1 MSAYCGVNISVAFH
15 NGANRTL
22 RSISDDLENLCNTT
36 LGSINTL
43 RQSVN
48 QDDHKNRI
56 DDISIQLRLWK
67 IEATG
72 AEESLQPFQQK
83 YTQEADAAATVL
95 NIASKRIEEA
105 RLNNQF
111 ENRSN
116 LTYVKHAVA
125 RLS

>member
-1 MSAYCGVNISVAFH
+1 MSKSN
-15 NGANRTL
+15 N
-22 RSISDDLENLCNTT
+22 LENLYNKT
-36 LGSINTL
+36 LGLINTL

-72 AEESLQPFQQK
+72 AEESLQRFQQR
-83 YTQEADAAATVL
+83 YTQEADAAVTVL
-95 NIASKRIEEA
+95 NIATKRIEEA

-111 ENRSN
+111 ENGSN

-125 RLS
+125 QLS